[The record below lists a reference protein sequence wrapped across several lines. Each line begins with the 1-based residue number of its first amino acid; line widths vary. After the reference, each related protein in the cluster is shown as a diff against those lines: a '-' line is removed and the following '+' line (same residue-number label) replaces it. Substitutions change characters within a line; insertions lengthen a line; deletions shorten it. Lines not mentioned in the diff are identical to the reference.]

1 MSGGWRGWWPQESAP
16 LTIEKPPR
24 LRHGAASIFKYYKDM
39 TVPEA
44 TLLAAKEEYLWGTNG
59 PRLFLRSWQPEGVLR
74 GIVAICHGFNSHGAY
89 YAWTAKQLLA
99 AGYAVYVLDLRGRG
113 RSDGERYYID
123 HIDDY
128 VSDIGHLIDLIHER
142 QPGVPLYLLGHSSGG
157 VVACLYALENPGKL
171 SGLIV
176 KSFAFEL
183 YAPDFA
189 LAVLEGLS
197 HVAPHRHILA
207 IDTAHFSRD
216 AEALKVMDSD
226 PLIADEVQPT
236 MTLAALVHADHRLKT
251 AFGDIALPLLILHGT
266 ADKATRPHGSLA
278 LFEAAGAEDKTLK
291 LYDGHFHDLL
301 NDLDRETVMA
311 DIIEWLDARTEAA
324 PA

>member
-1 MSGGWRGWWPQESAP
+1 MSGGWRALSQPAWAP
-16 LTIEKPPR
+16 STIEKPAH
-24 LRHGAASIFKYYKDM
+24 LRHGARSNFKYYKDM

-44 TLLAAKEEYLWGTNG
+44 TLLAAQEEYLWGVNG
-59 PRLFLRSWQPEGVLR
+59 PRLFLRSWQPKGTLR

-89 YAWTAKQLLA
+89 YGWTAKQLLE

-113 RSDGERYYID
+113 RSDGERYFIE
-123 HIDDY
+123 HINDY
-128 VSDIGHLIDLIHER
+128 VSDIGHLIDLIHQR
-142 QPGVPLYLLGHSSGG
+142 QPGAPVFLLGHGSGG
-157 VVACLYALENPGKL
+157 VVACLYALDHAAKL

-183 YAPDFA
+183 YQPDFA

-197 HVAPHRHILA
+197 HVAPHSHVLSF
-207 IDTAHFSRD
+207 DNEHFSRD
-216 AEALKVMDSD
+216 PEALKIMDSD

-236 MTLAALVHADHRLKT
+236 MTMAALVHADHRLKKT
-251 AFGDIALPLLILHGT
+251 FGDIALPLLILHGT

-278 LFEAAGAEDKTLK
+278 LFEAAGAVDKTLK

-301 NDLDRETVMA
+301 NDLDRETVMS
-311 DIIEWLDARTEAA
+311 DILEWLQTRTTA
-324 PA
+324 

>member
-1 MSGGWRGWWPQESAP
+1 
-16 LTIEKPPR
+16 
-24 LRHGAASIFKYYKDM
+24 M

-44 TLLAAKEEYLWGTNG
+44 TLLAAQEEYLWGTNG
-59 PRLFLRSWQPEGVLR
+59 PRLFLRSWQPKGALR

-89 YAWTAKQLLA
+89 YGWTAKQLLA

-113 RSDGERYYID
+113 RSDGERYYIE
-123 HIDDY
+123 HINDY
-128 VSDIGHLIDLIHER
+128 VSDIGHLVDLIHSR
-142 QPGVPLYLLGHSSGG
+142 QPGVPVYLLGHSSGG
-157 VVACLYALENPGKL
+157 VVACLYALDHPAKL

-197 HVAPHRHILA
+197 HVAPHSHVL
-207 IDTAHFSRD
+207 TLEHEHFSRD
-216 AEALKVMDSD
+216 PEALKVMDSD

-236 MTLAALVHADHRLKT
+236 MTLAALVHADHRLKKT
-251 AFGDIALPLLILHGT
+251 FGEIALPLLILHGT

-311 DIIEWLDARTEAA
+311 DILEWLNARTGQAVKSSA
-324 PA
+324 